1 MLDYVFF
8 HRQPYERFILYLRDC
23 GLGPVCTED
32 EDTFEVS
39 LPEDL
44 DAALFDR
51 VEAFYDEMMALN
63 QTLHEAGA
71 QTRDEYQAAGVV
83 VNLMDGRTVYAD
95 VNPLLLGRIMEVVTP
110 AEFGDLVNAIVDA
123 VENPD
128 ERTLCQRM
136 RE

>member
-8 HRQPYERFILYLRDC
+8 HRQPYERFIAYVRDC

-44 DAALFDR
+44 DASLSER

-63 QTLHEAGA
+63 QTLFEAVA
-71 QTRDEYQAAGVV
+71 QSRDEFRAAGVV
-83 VNLMDGRTVYAD
+83 VNLKTVG
-95 VNPLLLGRIMEVVTP
+95 PCT
-110 AEFGDLVNAIVDA
+110 
-123 VENPD
+123 
-128 ERTLCQRM
+128 
-136 RE
+136 